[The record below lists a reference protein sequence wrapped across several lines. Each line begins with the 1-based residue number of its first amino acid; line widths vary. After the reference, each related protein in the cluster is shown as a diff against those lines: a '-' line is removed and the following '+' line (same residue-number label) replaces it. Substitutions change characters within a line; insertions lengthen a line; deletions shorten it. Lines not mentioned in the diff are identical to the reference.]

1 MLNFENLDKANF
13 LGVGKYDTPII
24 QPEHIDVRHLEW
36 IPFNF
41 AKTCTDCATKGVHF
55 FVDDYQF
62 QRVWNQPDK
71 YIPLLRKFGAVCAP
85 DFSMYTDMPLA
96 MQIYNHYRKHWL
108 AAYWQQCGFTLCQPY
123 VGAMNKA
130 TSGALMESRNIRL
143 WQFQA
148 WERRK
153 ASRIKCCLKKAF
165 GRHWQSLNPV
175 KFCGMANA
183 RKNLTGTSRGFS
195 HIISK

>member
-71 YIPLLRKFGAVCAP
+71 YIPLLQKFGAVCAP
-85 DFSMYTDMPLA
+85 DFSTA
-96 MQIYNHYRKHWL
+96 
-108 AAYWQQCGFTLCQPY
+108 
-123 VGAMNKA
+123 
-130 TSGALMESRNIRL
+130 SRRGS
-143 WQFQA
+143 
-148 WERRK
+148 RRK
-153 ASRIKCCLKKAF
+153 
-165 GRHWQSLNPV
+165 
-175 KFCGMANA
+175 
-183 RKNLTGTSRGFS
+183 
-195 HIISK
+195 

>member
-71 YIPLLRKFGAVCAP
+71 YIPLLQKFGAVCAP

-96 MQIYNHYRKHWL
+96 MQIYNHYRKHWRHTGSN
-108 AAYWQQCGFTLCQPY
+108 AGFTLCQPC

-130 TSGALMESRNIRL
+130 TSGVLTASHNIRL
-143 WQFQA
+143 WRFLA

-153 ASRIKCCLKKAF
+153 ASRIKRCLKKAF
-165 GRHWQSLNPV
+165 GRHWQGLNPV
-175 KFCGMANA
+175 RFCGMANA
-183 RKNLTGTSRGFS
+183 MKNLTGMSRGFS

>member
-13 LGVGKYDTPII
+13 LGVGKYDMPII

-55 FVDDYQF
+55 FVDDINSKGCGISRTSTFRCCANLALCVRLISQCI
-62 QRVWNQPDK
+62 R
-71 YIPLLRKFGAVCAP
+71 ICRLLCR
-85 DFSMYTDMPLA
+85 YTITIA
-96 MQIYNHYRKHWL
+96 STGWRHTGSN
-108 AAYWQQCGFTLCQPY
+108 AGFTLCQPY

-130 TSGALMESRNIRL
+130 TSGALMASRNIRL
-143 WQFQA
+143 WRFPA

-153 ASRIKCCLKKAF
+153 ASRIKRCLKKAF
-165 GRHWQSLNPV
+165 GRHWQGLNQV
-175 KFCGMANA
+175 RFCGMANA
-183 RKNLTGTSRGFS
+183 RKNLTGTSRRFN
-195 HIISK
+195 HIISE